1 MILHFTRREL
11 ALATG
16 TRRRETI
23 KDNDYDKNFENLFK
37 LFKGTIWDFSRLN
50 VTNVHAKDKSKYLNY
65 FDLLKTLTPAL
76 FYY

>member
-1 MILHFTRREL
+1 MILHFTGRGL

-65 FDLLKTLTPAL
+65 FNLINNLTAL
-76 FYY
+76 FYD